1 MEVSQC
7 VLQFNKPIHFQVIL
21 APTEQKETQLLN
33 WQQRAFY
40 HNDNF
45 IFTGEKRMFSKF
57 STLEIVRFPF
67 GNSFYFF
74 MTI

>member
-21 APTEQKETQLLN
+21 APTEQEETQLLN

-45 IFTGEKRMFSKF
+45 IFTGEKRMFRLRSFRRSKLFDFLLAIRFIF
-57 STLEIVRFPF
+57 S
-67 GNSFYFF
+67 
-74 MTI
+74 